1 MKNLG
6 LTIWIVVG
14 AACAIVLF
22 QIKEEVN
29 ALEGQLAQVESQIKR
44 DKEAIRILQAE
55 WSYLNRPERLARLSS
70 QYLELKPLDPAQI
83 VTLSDLPYKDQE
95 QVPGT
100 SIKLPGS
107 ATPAS
112 AEVTE

>member
-1 MKNLG
+1 MRNLG
-6 LTIWIVVG
+6 LTIWIAVG
-14 AACAIVLF
+14 TACAIVLF

-29 ALEGQLAQVESQIKR
+29 ALEDQLAQVERQIKT
-44 DKEAIRILQAE
+44 DQQAIRILQAE

-83 VTLSDLPYKDQE
+83 ISLENIPLKGKEET
-95 QVPGT
+95 PGT

-112 AEVTE
+112 TEVN